1 MSQGYTPVI
10 QASADLPVLLDYGNY
25 IIIFKSRLIQSNE
38 GLLNFNSKSLFA
50 SDAPISAPLRT
61 SSSRRSR
68 RSRDH
73 YGSTPQGIFP
83 INEPQDTDS
92 LEHSENDHLVTDRV
106 MDPSSKDFEK
116 HYDMLHDI
124 EVEKDVYRLRVC
136 RFGDG

>member
-1 MSQGYTPVI
+1 M
-10 QASADLPVLLDYGNY
+10 
-25 IIIFKSRLIQSNE
+25 
-38 GLLNFNSKSLFA
+38 FA
-50 SDAPISAPLRT
+50 PDAPISAPLRT

-83 INEPQDTDS
+83 INEPLDIDS
-92 LEHSENDHLVTDRV
+92 LEHSENDHLVTDGV

-136 RFGDG
+136 RFGYNVVNGICTKAASGIERIHLKLVVATQVTFLLI